1 MAISENEPMEYVTP
15 DALMAGLDHIRQAP
29 RDVGEVAAI
38 VRRPA
43 VDERELLTE
52 AHLDFENGLV
62 GDTWLTRGSKST
74 PDGSAAVD
82 KQLTVMNV
90 RVAELVAGGRER
102 LPLAGDQLYVDFDLS
117 IDNLPAGRVIRVG
130 AVTLEVSESPH
141 LGCAKFMARFGPDAM
156 RLVNSAEGRQLR
168 LRGVNMRVLTPGVVR
183 VGDVVTTTPI
193 S

>member
-15 DALMAGLDHIRQAP
+15 DALLAGLDHVRQAP